1 MSDIAELFA
10 RDPLELSKQD
20 LGEIVT
26 YYRQKRA
33 QFNLGDKTAGST
45 KKMKADTPK
54 IKMSADELLKGL
66 GLLNPKE
73 PGQ

>member
-10 RDPLELSKQD
+10 RDPLGLSKQEI
-20 LGEIVT
+20 GEIVT

-45 KKMKADTPK
+45 KKMKEEKPK
-54 IKMSADELLKGL
+54 IKASAEELLKGL
-66 GLLNPKE
+66 GLLEPKAE
-73 PGQ
+73 S